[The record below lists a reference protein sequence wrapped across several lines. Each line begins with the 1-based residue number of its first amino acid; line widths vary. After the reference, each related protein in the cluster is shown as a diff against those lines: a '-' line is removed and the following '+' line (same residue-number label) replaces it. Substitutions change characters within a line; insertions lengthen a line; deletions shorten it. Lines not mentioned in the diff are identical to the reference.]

1 MTTVNSNIS
10 THVSYMKPKI
20 KIYKNDKGKKVTPYK
35 IKLKF
40 KSEEIPV
47 IIALGE
53 IRREYSGKF
62 NILYCPVYI
71 VLGDNIKALSF
82 QQIGVYEFF
91 AASEEQLKHNDGDF
105 DIRLIEGPLLYDGFD
120 SKKIKKLLN
129 DKPLL
134 KDMDEREM
142 EEAEKASEVKEMNV
156 KTGEK
161 IAIAA
166 KPLLISL
173 EIEDDDT
180 VQHKDQHDEK
190 EYRKIVK
197 DYEAMGVN
205 APKKNWLQKKF
216 HDFNY
221 RIWPNSGNGDCF
233 FISLVQA
240 YKYIGKKVTEKEI
253 REKLATNIPE
263 ATYKEYKERYTMFYN
278 FLQKNA
284 KSQEDMMK
292 RFNELKKM
300 KTNKQTLFD
309 DIRKSIGQKA
319 LKKDPR
325 YKEIK
330 AINEQMQKISMEF
343 SSKQNEFKET
353 TANLTDVDFMKN
365 VKNLEQF
372 KDIIRKR
379 DYWADDSSIRIL
391 EEVLNIKIIVID
403 KNNRKGYIHCIDAS
417 DSIKAKG
424 FFKPKYYIMVDL
436 DSKHYQLVSYK
447 DRKMFRF
454 HELPHS
460 IKEEI
465 KHTCILNSGQGIY
478 NFIPKFNELIKVV
491 DDDDDDEDPDSKI
504 ATIDATAE
512 EEDNKDFKDYN
523 ENIVFVFYSKSAN
536 KKPGKGKN
544 EKIPKEKEDDFKELS
559 KIKDWRRVLSNF
571 YIVSQPFELDG
582 HMWNSVEHYY
592 HACKFK
598 NYTEGSEKH
607 DFYLK
612 FTAESNSEVS
622 KDPEKAKSYG
632 GKDSS
637 HKYRPKHILMD
648 DDFFNGNHKIAM
660 EKGQRAKYM
669 NDANSQKVLLLTKN
683 AKLVHFMGN
692 RGEGQAA
699 KLVTFFDTMK
709 IRKELNNK

>member
-10 THVSYMKPKI
+10 THVSYTKPKI

-35 IKLKF
+35 IKLQF

-105 DIRLIEGPLLYDGFD
+105 DIRLIEGPLLYDEFD

-142 EEAEKASEVKEMNV
+142 EEAEKASEIKEMNV

-161 IAIAA
+161 MAIAA

-180 VQHKDQHDEK
+180 VVHKDEYNEK

-221 RIWPNSGNGDCF
+221 KIHPNSGKGDCF
-233 FISLVQA
+233 FISLAQA
-240 YKYIGKKVTEKEI
+240 YKYIGRKVTAKEI

-263 ATYKEYKERYTMFYN
+263 KTYKEYEERYSMFNN
-278 FLQKNA
+278 FLQKNK
-284 KSQEDMMK
+284 KSQEDILK

-300 KTNKQTLFD
+300 KKNKETQFD
-309 DIRKSIGQKA
+309 DVRKSIGQKA

-330 AINEQMQKISMEF
+330 AIRDKMQQMSEEYK
-343 SSKQNEFKET
+343 SKKDEFKET
-353 TANLTDVDFMKN
+353 TVNLTDVDFMKD

-372 KDIIRKR
+372 KDIIRTS

-403 KNNRKGYIHCIDAS
+403 KNNRKGLIHCIDAS

-424 FFKPKYYIMVDL
+424 FFKPKYYIIADL

-447 DRKMFRF
+447 NRKMFRF

-465 KHTCILNSGQGIY
+465 KHACLINSGQGIY
-478 NFIPKFNELIKVV
+478 NFIPKFNGLIKKV
-491 DDDDDDEDPDSKI
+491 DDDDDEDQDSKI
-504 ATIDATAE
+504 STIDATAE

-523 ENIVFVFYSKSAN
+523 ENIVFTFYSKSKDA
-536 KKPGKGKN
+536 KPGKGTN
-544 EKIPKEKEDDFKELS
+544 EKIPKDKEDGFKELN

-592 HACKFK
+592 QACKFK

-622 KDPEKAKSYG
+622 KDPAKAKSYG
-632 GKDSS
+632 GKDTN

-669 NDANSQKVLLLTKN
+669 NDGRSQKVLLLTKN
-683 AKLVHFMGN
+683 AKLVHTEIV
-692 RGEGQAA
+692 RGKASR
-699 KLVTFFDTMK
+699 LVTFFDTMK
-709 IRKELNNK
+709 IRKELN

>member
-1 MTTVNSNIS
+1 MTSVNSNIS
-10 THVSYMKPKI
+10 TQVSYTKPKI

-35 IKLKF
+35 IKLQF
-40 KSEEIPV
+40 KSEEIPI

-53 IRREYSGKF
+53 IRREHSGKY

-71 VLGDNIKALSF
+71 VLGEHINALSYE
-82 QQIGVYEFF
+82 QIGVYEFF

-129 DKPLL
+129 NKPLL
-134 KDMDEREM
+134 KDIDEREM
-142 EEAEKASEVKEMNV
+142 EEAEKASEVKEIDV

-180 VQHKDQHDEK
+180 VNHKDEHDEK
-190 EYRKIVK
+190 KYRKIVK
-197 DYEAMGVN
+197 EYEAMGVN

-216 HDFNY
+216 HDYNY
-221 RIWPNSGNGDCF
+221 KIWPNTGSGDCF
-233 FISLVQA
+233 FISLAQA
-240 YKYIGKKVTEKEI
+240 YKYIGRKVTGKEI

-263 ATYKEYKERYTMFYN
+263 TTYNEYKERYMLFNN
-278 FLQKNA
+278 FLQKN
-284 KSQEDMMK
+284 KQSQEDIMK

-300 KTNKQTLFD
+300 KKDKEKRFD

-330 AINEQMQKISMEF
+330 AIRNKMQQMSVEYKSKID
-343 SSKQNEFKET
+343 EFKET

-372 KDIIRKR
+372 KDIIRTSN
-379 DYWADDSSIRIL
+379 YWADDSSIRIL

-403 KNNRKGYIHCIDAS
+403 KNNRKGLIHCIDAS

-424 FFKPKYYIMVDL
+424 FFKPKYYIIVDL

-447 DRKMFRF
+447 NRKMFRF

-465 KHTCILNSGQGIY
+465 KHTCLLGSGIGIY
-478 NFIPKFNELIKVV
+478 NFIPKFNELIKEVDEAS
-491 DDDDDDEDPDSKI
+491 DDDDQDSKI

-523 ENIVFVFYSKSAN
+523 ENIVFAFYSKSAD

-559 KIKDWRRVLSNF
+559 KIKDWRKVLSNF
-571 YIVSQPFELDG
+571 WIVSQPFELDG

-612 FTAESNSEVS
+612 FTAESDSEVS
-622 KDPEKAKSYG
+622 KDPGKAKSYG
-632 GKDSS
+632 GTDSS

-669 NDANSQKVLLLTKN
+669 NDALSQKVLLLTKN
-683 AKLVHFMGN
+683 AKLVHYTSN
-692 RGEGQAA
+692 RGKGKAS

>member
-10 THVSYMKPKI
+10 THVSYKKPKN

-35 IKLKF
+35 IKLQF
-40 KSEEIPV
+40 KSEEIPI

-53 IRREYSGKF
+53 IRREHSGRY

-71 VLGDNIKALSF
+71 VLGEHINALSF
-82 QQIGVYEFF
+82 EQIGVYEFF
-91 AASEEQLKHNDGDF
+91 AASEEKLKHNDGDF
-105 DIRLIEGPLLYDGFD
+105 DIRLIEGPLLYDAFD

-129 DKPLL
+129 EKPLL

-142 EEAEKASEVKEMNV
+142 DEAEQASQAKEIKAA
-156 KTGEK
+156 TGEK

-180 VQHKDQHDEK
+180 VTYKDEHPEK

-197 DYEAMGVN
+197 DYEGMGIN

-216 HDFNY
+216 HDYNY
-221 RIWPNSGNGDCF
+221 KIHPNSGSGDCF
-233 FISLVQA
+233 FISLAQA
-240 YKYIGKKVTEKEI
+240 YKYIGRKVTGKEV

-263 ATYKEYKERYTMFYN
+263 ATYKEYKDRYSLFYN
-278 FLQKNA
+278 FLQKNR
-284 KSQEDMMK
+284 KSQEDMAK
-292 RFNELKKM
+292 QFNELKKM
-300 KTNKQTLFD
+300 RKDKQNKFD

-330 AINEQMQKISMEF
+330 AIQDKMQQMSKEF
-343 SSKQNEFKET
+343 LSKQKEFKDT
-353 TANLTDVDFMKN
+353 TALLTDVDFMKN

-372 KDIIRKR
+372 KDIIRTSK
-379 DYWADDSSIRIL
+379 YWADDSSIRIL

-403 KNNRKGYIHCIDAS
+403 KNNKNGLIHCIDAS

-424 FFKPKYYIMVDL
+424 FFQPKYYIIVDL

-447 DRKMFRF
+447 NRKMFRF

-465 KHTCILNSGQGIY
+465 KHKCIIGSGDGIY
-478 NFIPKFNELIKVV
+478 NFIPKFNQLIKKV
-491 DDDDDDEDPDSKI
+491 DDNSDDDQDSKI
-504 ATIDATAE
+504 ATIDAVAE

-523 ENIVFVFYSKSAN
+523 ENIVFAFYSRSSDKP
-536 KKPGKGKN
+536 KPGKGAN

-559 KIKDWRRVLSNF
+559 KMKDWRKILSNF

-622 KDPEKAKSYG
+622 KDPAKAKSYG

-669 NDANSQKVLLLTKN
+669 NDAKSQKVLLLTKN
-683 AKLVHFMGN
+683 AKLVHYEKPTGKSP
-692 RGEGQAA
+692 
-699 KLVTFFDTMK
+699 KLVTFYDTMK

>member
-10 THVSYMKPKI
+10 SHVSYTKPKI

-40 KSEEIPV
+40 KSGEIPV

-53 IRREYSGKF
+53 IRREHSGKY

-91 AASEEQLKHNDGDF
+91 AASEEQLKHTDGDF

-134 KDMDEREM
+134 KDMDEREIDD
-142 EEAEKASEVKEMNV
+142 AEQAHQAKELNT
-156 KTGEK
+156 KTGEG

-180 VQHKDQHDEK
+180 VVHKDQHDEK

-197 DYEAMGVN
+197 DYEAMGVS

-221 RIWPNSGNGDCF
+221 KIWSNSGKGDCF
-233 FISLVQA
+233 FISLAQA
-240 YKYIGKKVTEKEI
+240 YKYIGKKVTGKEI

-263 ATYKEYKERYTMFYN
+263 ATYKEYKERYSLFNN
-278 FLQKNA
+278 FLEKNK
-284 KSQEDMMK
+284 KSQSDTIK
-292 RFNELKKM
+292 KFNELKKM
-300 KTNKQTLFD
+300 KQDKQKQFD
-309 DIRKSIGQKA
+309 DIKKSIGQKA

-325 YKEIK
+325 YKEIV
-330 AINEQMQKISMEF
+330 AISRKMQNISTEYK
-343 SSKQNEFKET
+343 SKLSEFKDT
-353 TANLTDVDFMKN
+353 TALLTDVDFMKN
-365 VKNLEQF
+365 IKNLEQF
-372 KDIIRKR
+372 KDMIRTS

-403 KNNRKGYIHCIDAS
+403 KNNKKGLIHCIDAS

-424 FFKPKYYIMVDL
+424 FFKPKYYIIVDL

-447 DRKMFRF
+447 NRKMFRF

-465 KHTCILNSGQGIY
+465 KHKCLIDSGQGIY
-478 NFIPKFNELIKVV
+478 SFIPKFNELIKVA
-491 DDDDDDEDPDSKI
+491 DDDDDEDQDSKI

-523 ENIVFVFYSKSAN
+523 ENIVFTFFSKSSDA
-536 KKPGKGKN
+536 KPGKGKN
-544 EKIPKEKEDDFKELS
+544 EKIPKEKEDDFKELN
-559 KIKDWRRVLSNF
+559 KIKHWRRVLSNF
-571 YIVSQPFELDG
+571 HIVSQPFELDG

-622 KDPEKAKSYG
+622 KDPGKAKSYG

-669 NDANSQKVLLLTKN
+669 NDAYSQKILLLTKN
-683 AKLVHFMGN
+683 AKLVHYTSN
-692 RGEGQAA
+692 RGKGQVS

>member
-1 MTTVNSNIS
+1 MNTVNSNIS
-10 THVSYMKPKI
+10 TQVSYIKPKI

-53 IRREYSGKF
+53 IRREYSGKY
-62 NILYCPVYI
+62 NILYCPVYM

-82 QQIGVYEFF
+82 QHIGVYEFF

-105 DIRLIEGPLLYDGFD
+105 DIRLIEGPLLYGGFD

-134 KDMDEREM
+134 KDMDDREI
-142 EEAEKASEVKEMNV
+142 EEAEKASVVKEMNME
-156 KTGEK
+156 TGEK

-166 KPLLISL
+166 KSLLVSL
-173 EIEDDDT
+173 EIEDDDVVT
-180 VQHKDQHDEK
+180 HKDEHTEK

-197 DYEAMGVN
+197 EYEAMGVN

-216 HDFNY
+216 HDYNY
-221 RIWPNSGNGDCF
+221 KIWPNKGSGDCF
-233 FISLVQA
+233 FISLAQA
-240 YKYIGKKVTEKEI
+240 YKYIGRKVTGKEI

-263 ATYKEYKERYTMFYN
+263 ATYKEYKERYSLFYN

-284 KSQEDMMK
+284 KNQEDMMK

-300 KTNKQTLFD
+300 KKDKQRKFD

-330 AINEQMQKISMEF
+330 AINEQMQKIAGEF

-372 KDIIRKR
+372 KDIIRTS

-403 KNNRKGYIHCIDAS
+403 KNNRKGLIHCIDAS

-424 FFKPKYYIMVDL
+424 FFKPKYYIIVDL
-436 DSKHYQLVSYK
+436 DSKHYQLISYK
-447 DRKMFRF
+447 NRKMFRF

-465 KHTCILNSGQGIY
+465 KHTCILGSGEGIY
-478 NFIPKFNELIKVV
+478 NFIPKFNKLIKKV
-491 DDDDDDEDPDSKI
+491 DDDNDEEDQDSKI

-523 ENIVFVFYSKSAN
+523 ENIVFAFYSKSKDA
-536 KKPGKGKN
+536 KPGKGTN
-544 EKIPKEKEDDFKELS
+544 EKIPKEKEEDFKELN
-559 KIKDWRRVLSNF
+559 KIKDWRKVLSNF
-571 YIVSQPFELDG
+571 WIVSQPFELDG

-592 HACKFK
+592 QACKFK

-622 KDPEKAKSYG
+622 KDPAKAKSYG
-632 GKDSS
+632 GKDTNN
-637 HKYRPKHILMD
+637 KYRPKHILID

-669 NDANSQKVLLLTKN
+669 NDALSQKVLLLTKN
-683 AKLVHFMGN
+683 AKLVHTERV
-692 RGEGQAA
+692 RGKAS

>member
-10 THVSYMKPKI
+10 TQVSYTKPKI
-20 KIYKNDKGKKVTPYK
+20 KIYKSDKGKKVTPYK
-35 IKLKF
+35 IKLQF
-40 KSEEIPV
+40 KSEEIPI

-53 IRREYSGKF
+53 IRREYSGKY

-71 VLGDNIKALSF
+71 VLGDNINALSF

-129 DKPLL
+129 NKPLL
-134 KDMDEREM
+134 KDIGEREM
-142 EEAEKASEVKEMNV
+142 EEAEKASEVKEIDV

-180 VQHKDQHDEK
+180 VVHKDEHDEK
-190 EYRKIVK
+190 QYRKIVK
-197 DYEAMGVN
+197 EYEAMGVN

-216 HDFNY
+216 HDYNY
-221 RIWPNSGNGDCF
+221 KIWSNTGSGDCF
-233 FISLVQA
+233 FISLAQA
-240 YKYIGKKVTEKEI
+240 YKYIGRKVTGKEI

-263 ATYKEYKERYTMFYN
+263 TTYNEYKERYMLFNN
-278 FLQKNA
+278 FLQKN
-284 KSQEDMMK
+284 KQSQEDIMK

-300 KTNKQTLFD
+300 KKDKQTQFD

-330 AINEQMQKISMEF
+330 AIRDKMQQMSVEYKSKID
-343 SSKQNEFKET
+343 EFKET

-372 KDIIRKR
+372 KDIIRTSN
-379 DYWADDSSIRIL
+379 YWADDSSIRIL

-403 KNNRKGYIHCIDAS
+403 KNNRKGLIHCIDAS

-424 FFKPKYYIMVDL
+424 FFKPKYYIIVDL

-447 DRKMFRF
+447 NRKMFRF

-465 KHTCILNSGQGIY
+465 KHTCLLGSGIGIY
-478 NFIPKFNELIKVV
+478 NFIPKFNELIKEVDEAS
-491 DDDDDDEDPDSKI
+491 DDDDQDSKI

-523 ENIVFVFYSKSAN
+523 ENIVFTFYSKSADR
-536 KKPGKGKN
+536 KPGKGKN

-559 KIKDWRRVLSNF
+559 KIKDWRKVLSNF
-571 YIVSQPFELDG
+571 WIVSQPFELDG

-612 FTAESNSEVS
+612 FTAESDSEVS
-622 KDPEKAKSYG
+622 KDPGKAKSYG
-632 GKDSS
+632 GTDSS

-669 NDANSQKVLLLTKN
+669 NDALSQKVLLLTKN
-683 AKLVHFMGN
+683 AKLVHYTSN
-692 RGEGQAA
+692 RGKGKVS

>member
-1 MTTVNSNIS
+1 MNTVNSNIS
-10 THVSYMKPKI
+10 TQVSYIKPKI
-20 KIYKNDKGKKVTPYK
+20 KIYKKDKGKKVTPYK

-53 IRREYSGKF
+53 IRREYSGKY
-62 NILYCPVYI
+62 NILYCPVYM

-82 QQIGVYEFF
+82 QHIGVYEFF

-105 DIRLIEGPLLYDGFD
+105 DIRLIEGPLLYGGFD

-134 KDMDEREM
+134 KDMDDREI
-142 EEAEKASEVKEMNV
+142 EEAEKASVVKEMNME
-156 KTGEK
+156 TGEK

-166 KPLLISL
+166 KSLLVSL
-173 EIEDDDT
+173 EIEDDDVVT
-180 VQHKDQHDEK
+180 HKDEHTEK

-197 DYEAMGVN
+197 EYEAMGVN

-216 HDFNY
+216 HDYNY
-221 RIWPNSGNGDCF
+221 KIWPNKGSGDCF
-233 FISLVQA
+233 FISLAQA
-240 YKYIGKKVTEKEI
+240 YKYIGRKVTGKEI

-263 ATYKEYKERYTMFYN
+263 ATYKEYKERYSLFYN

-284 KSQEDMMK
+284 KNQEDMMK

-300 KTNKQTLFD
+300 KKDKQRKFD

-330 AINEQMQKISMEF
+330 AINEQMQKIAGEF

-372 KDIIRKR
+372 KDIIRTS

-403 KNNRKGYIHCIDAS
+403 KNNRKGLIHCIDAS

-424 FFKPKYYIMVDL
+424 FFKPKYYIIVDL
-436 DSKHYQLVSYK
+436 DSKHYQLISYK
-447 DRKMFRF
+447 NRKMFRF

-465 KHTCILNSGQGIY
+465 KHTCILGSGEGIY
-478 NFIPKFNELIKVV
+478 NFIPKFNKLIKKVG
-491 DDDDDDEDPDSKI
+491 DDNDEEDQDSKI

-523 ENIVFVFYSKSAN
+523 ENIVFAFYSKSSH
-536 KKPGKGKN
+536 KKPGKGTN
-544 EKIPKEKEDDFKELS
+544 EKIPKEKEDDFKELN
-559 KIKDWRRVLSNF
+559 KIKDWRKVLSNF
-571 YIVSQPFELDG
+571 WIVSQPFELDG

-622 KDPEKAKSYG
+622 KDPAKAKSYG
-632 GKDSS
+632 GKDTNNR
-637 HKYRPKHILMD
+637 YRPKHILMD

-669 NDANSQKVLLLTKN
+669 NDALSQKVLLLTKN
-683 AKLVHFMGN
+683 AKLVHTERV
-692 RGEGQAA
+692 RGKAS